1 MAHWFAVRTSVRW
14 EMRACSELSQR
25 GIETWL
31 PLCHVRHKWSDRTKI
46 VDQPIF
52 PGYLFSR
59 FDLGD
64 RIRVLETPGVK
75 QILGVG
81 PSPVAISQSEIDNL
95 KTLVDAKPLLVPWPY
110 LRAGQRMRID
120 RGPLAGVEGFVLRAE
135 QGALSIVVS
144 VDLLQ
149 RSVATQIDRDC
160 VGSVD

>member
-1 MAHWFAVRTSVRW
+1 
-14 EMRACSELSQR
+14 MRACFELSQR

-31 PLCHVRHKWSDRTKI
+31 PLCHVRHKWSDRGTKI

-110 LRAGQRMRID
+110 LRAGQRVRID

>member
-31 PLCHVRHKWSDRTKI
+31 PLSHVRHKWSDRTKI
-46 VDQPIF
+46 VDQPLF

-110 LRAGQRMRID
+110 LRAGQRVRID